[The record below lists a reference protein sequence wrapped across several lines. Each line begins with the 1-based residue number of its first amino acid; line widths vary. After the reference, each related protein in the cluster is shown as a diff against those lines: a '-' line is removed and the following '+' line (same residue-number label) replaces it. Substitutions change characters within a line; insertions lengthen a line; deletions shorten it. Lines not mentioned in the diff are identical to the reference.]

1 MKNILYLIL
10 SLLLCAILAGGVF
23 IVTQGGEDVPD
34 TTQSESVTDSFE
46 EEDSEN
52 ASTGKP
58 DSGTTDSG
66 GNNDED
72 SGGNNGGDTVVD
84 TSLKDPVNVSAYIAD
99 GMEMMSGA
107 SVYTGNDEIV
117 GPAMRF
123 TCLVETAVAE
133 EVMADEDKSMGILLA
148 PLEYFDEVNVNNYT
162 YIDWMTEFEK
172 AGKTVIFNEFDD
184 YGTYDSDTSYIRFT
198 LAKVM
203 YKNVNRRFAAI
214 GVIKDNSGATPTY
227 KYSAFADGN
236 NYRTNARSIAYVTA
250 AALNAH
256 TLGME
261 NFTNEELTILKG
273 YINQSVD
280 FANGKAEAT
289 NDGSMYAFTV
299 KPAGPKTLSVGEYF
313 TLETTISPN
322 VNVPVWYRSSDESI
336 VEVDDKGVVTAKA
349 KGTAVIGV
357 YVAGETIGVTV
368 TVS

>member
-1 MKNILYLIL
+1 MKSIFYLIV
-10 SLLLCAILAGGVF
+10 SLLLCAILAGGVLV
-23 IVTQGGEDVPD
+23 VTQGGEGIPN
-34 TTQSESVTDSFE
+34 TSQSESVRDSME
-46 EEDSEN
+46 EKDSG
-52 ASTGKP
+52 STSMGNP

-66 GNNDED
+66 GNDNED
-72 SGGNNGGDTVVD
+72 SGEEEIPVVD
-84 TSLKDPVNVSAYIAD
+84 IELKDPINVSTYIAN

-107 SVYTGNDEIV
+107 SVYADDDEIE

-133 EVMADEDKSMGILLA
+133 AVMADENKTMGILLA
-148 PLEYFDEVNVNNYT
+148 PLEFFDEVNVNNYT

-172 AGKTVIFNEFDD
+172 AGKTVIFNEFDG
-184 YGTYDSDTSYIRFT
+184 YGTYDADTSYVRFT
-198 LAKVM
+198 LAKVL
-203 YKNVNRRFAAI
+203 YKNINRRFAAI

-256 TLGME
+256 TLE
-261 NFTNEELTILKG
+261 IEDFTDEQLTILKG

-280 FANGKAEAT
+280 CANGKAEAT

-357 YVAGETIGVTV
+357 YVAGEAIGVTV
-368 TVS
+368 TVL